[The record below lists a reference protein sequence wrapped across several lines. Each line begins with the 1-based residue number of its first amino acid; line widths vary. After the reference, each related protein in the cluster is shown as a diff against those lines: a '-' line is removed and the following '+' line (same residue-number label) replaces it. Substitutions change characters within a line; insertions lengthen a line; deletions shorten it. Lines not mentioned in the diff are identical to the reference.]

1 LPRFLAEKSLEF
13 SGPAIELFGLRQ
25 SVTLD
30 RDIRP
35 KLGIFSIQ
43 AQPIFQIRFGVGL
56 NGLGRTFGFANAT
69 IYALVRMDHEH
80 VFALVKTVDGANL
93 DAIHV
98 FAFDAVLGDHAG
110 HRQLLGRGTE

>member
-80 VFALVKTVDGANL
+80 VFALVKTVNGANL

-98 FAFDAVLGDHAG
+98 FAFDAIFDNDVG
-110 HRQLLGRGTE
+110 H